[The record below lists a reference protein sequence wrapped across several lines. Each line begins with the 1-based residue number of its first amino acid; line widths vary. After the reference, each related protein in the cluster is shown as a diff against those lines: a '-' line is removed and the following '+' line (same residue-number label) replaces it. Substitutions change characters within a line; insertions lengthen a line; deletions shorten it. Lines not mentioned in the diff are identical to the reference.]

1 MTRRF
6 ITVILRFALRIF
18 FRRVEVAGLERV
30 PRRGATIFVL
40 NHQNGL
46 VDPAF
51 LLCYAPRPVS
61 FLAKST
67 LFRTPVLGFL
77 VRALDAIP
85 VYRKQD
91 AGQDTSKNRET
102 FTRAHNLL
110 KSGGTIGVCPEGVSH
125 NESSLRPL
133 KSGTARIAL
142 GAASTGDA
150 LDLKIVPA
158 GLYYTAKTM
167 FRSSALLYFGEPVR
181 VEPVTLDADDEPPRE
196 AVQELSEHIARALRE
211 ATLNAE
217 HHEAL
222 TTVARAERIF
232 SSDDGVAAASGGQTL
247 SREMKLKRRFVEGY
261 AFHRAN
267 SPARL
272 AALEARIRGYEEEL
286 AQAGVDIDHLSPVN
300 LSKYGGVGHLVT
312 RGLLFLLLLPLA
324 VFGAA
329 VHYPAYRLG
338 GFFATKFSRSYDDIV
353 STIKVISA
361 LLLFPLTWLVIM
373 ATCFVFG
380 GWQAALVS
388 LVVAPL
394 AGYVA
399 MRFAE
404 ELDRF
409 VAGTKA
415 AAFFITERRFFR
427 QLLVERRAIR
437 EEIFALGEEAERA
450 GALQT
455 TV

>member
-1 MTRRF
+1 MTRRI

-67 LFRTPVLGFL
+67 LFKTPVLGFF
-77 VRALDAIP
+77 VRALNAIP

-91 AGQDTSKNRET
+91 AGEDTSKNRET
-102 FTRAHNLL
+102 FTRAHSLL
-110 KSGGTIGVCPEGVSH
+110 KGGGTIGVCPEGVSH

-181 VEPVTLDADDEPPRE
+181 VEPITLDADGEPPRE
-196 AVQELSEHIARALRE
+196 AVQELSERIARALHE

-232 SSDDGVAAASGGQTL
+232 SSDTAAAASGGQML

-286 AQAGVDIDHLSPVN
+286 AQAGVDIDHLSPAN
-300 LSKYGGVGHLVT
+300 LSKYGGAGHLVT
-312 RGLLFLLLLPLA
+312 RGLLFMLLLPLA

-361 LLLFPLTWLVIM
+361 LLLFPLTWLVLVAM
-373 ATCFVFG
+373 CFAFG

-394 AGYVA
+394 AGYIA

-427 QLLVERRAIR
+427 QLLIERQAIR
-437 EEIFALGEEAERA
+437 EEIIALGEEAERA
-450 GALQT
+450 GALRT